1 MESSKENYKGNVNTT
16 LLEWKAAFLR
26 EQILKTALQAGK
38 GHVAPALSWV
48 EIAVTLFYGGH
59 LNFRANEP
67 RWEERDRFIL
77 SKGHGCLTLY
87 AMLADLGFI
96 PISELSTFVKDG
108 SRLAGHPDPDI
119 PGVEVLS
126 GSLGHG
132 LGVGAGYCFGA
143 RLDQANWK
151 TFVLLGDGECQEGSI
166 WEAAAFA
173 SHHRLKNLIAIVDR
187 NRLGATDFTEGVLQ
201 LEPLADRW
209 KAFGWEVCTVDG
221 HSFRE
226 LAKAFT
232 SFRLEQHDRPVVILA
247 NTTKGKGLD
256 FMEGAPAWHHR
267 LPTGSQADNAL
278 EFLHNQEQQLVQLIQ
293 R

>member
-1 MESSKENYKGNVNTT
+1 MNTT

-26 EQILKTALQAGK
+26 EHVMRTALKAGK

-59 LNFRANEP
+59 LNVRPNEP
-67 RWEERDRFIL
+67 HWDGRDRFIL

-87 AMLADLGFI
+87 AILADLGFI
-96 PISELSTFVKDG
+96 PMSELPTFVTAG
-108 SRLAGHPDPDI
+108 SRLAGHPDPEI

-132 LGVGAGYCFGA
+132 LGVGAGLCLGA
-143 RLDQANWK
+143 ELDEANWK

-173 SHHRLKNLIAIVDR
+173 SHHRLNNLIAIVDR
-187 NRLGATDFTEGVLQ
+187 NRLGATDFTEEVLQ
-201 LEPLADRW
+201 LEPLVERW
-209 KAFGWEVCTVDG
+209 KAFGWEVCQING
-221 HSFRE
+221 HSFDE
-226 LAKAFT
+226 LTEVFT
-232 SFRLEQHDRPVVILA
+232 SIRLEQHDQPMVILA
-247 NTTKGKGLD
+247 NTIKGKGLD
-256 FMEGAPAWHHR
+256 FMEGDPRWHHR
-267 LPTGSQADNAL
+267 LPTGTQATSAL
-278 EFLHNQEQQLVQLIQ
+278 EVLHSQEQALAQLVE

>member
-1 MESSKENYKGNVNTT
+1 MKTT

-26 EQILKTALQAGK
+26 THILKTALQAGK

-59 LNFRANEP
+59 VHFRSNEP
-67 RWEERDRFIL
+67 RWEDRDRFIL

-96 PISELSTFVKDG
+96 SMSELSTFVKDG

-132 LGVGAGYCFGA
+132 LGVGAGYCLGA
-143 RLDQANWK
+143 RLDQAKWK

-173 SHHRLKNLIAIVDR
+173 SHHRLKNLMAIVDR
-187 NRLGATDFTEGVLQ
+187 NQLGATDFTENVLQ
-201 LEPLADRW
+201 LEPLAERW

-221 HSFRE
+221 HSFQE

-232 SFRLEQHDRPVVILA
+232 SFQLEKHDRPMVILA

-256 FMEGAPAWHHR
+256 FMEGTPAWHHR
-267 LPTGSQADNAL
+267 LPTGSQADHAL
-278 EFLHNQEQQLVQLIQ
+278 EYLHNHEQQLAQFIS

>member
-1 MESSKENYKGNVNTT
+1 MESSKDNCEGSVNKS

-26 EQILKTALQAGK
+26 EHIVGTALKAGK

-48 EIAVTLFYGGH
+48 EIAVTLFYGGF

-67 RWEERDRFIL
+67 HWEGRDRFIL

-87 AMLADLGFI
+87 AMLADLGFF
-96 PISELSTFVKDG
+96 PMSELSTFVKGG

-132 LGVGAGYCFGA
+132 LGVGAGYCMGA

-166 WEAAAFA
+166 WEAAGFA
-173 SHHRLKNLIAIVDR
+173 SHHRLRNLIAIVDR
-187 NRLGATDFTEGVLQ
+187 NRLGASDFTEEVLQ
-201 LEPLADRW
+201 LEPLAERW
-209 KAFGWEVCTVDG
+209 KAFGWEVCEVDG
-221 HSFRE
+221 HSFKE
-226 LAKAFT
+226 LAETFT
-232 SFRLEQHDRPVVILA
+232 FIRSEKHDRPIVILA

-256 FMEGAPAWHHR
+256 FREGDPAWHHR
-267 LPTGSQADNAL
+267 LPTGTQAANAL
-278 EFLHNQEQQLVQLIQ
+278 EILHTQERELAQLIE

>member
-1 MESSKENYKGNVNTT
+1 MNTT
-16 LLEWKAAFLR
+16 LLEWKSAFLR
-26 EQILKTALQAGK
+26 EHILKTALAAGK

-59 LNFRANEP
+59 LNFRSNDP
-67 RWEERDRFIL
+67 QWEGRDRFIL

-96 PISELSTFVKDG
+96 PLSELSTFVKAG

-132 LGVGAGYCFGA
+132 LGVGAGQCFGA
-143 RLDQANWK
+143 KLDQAHWK

-173 SHHRLKNLIAIVDR
+173 SHHCLNNLVAIVDR
-187 NRLGATDFTEGVLQ
+187 NRLGATDFTEEVLQ

-209 KAFGWEVCTVDG
+209 KAFGWNVYQVDG
-221 HSFRE
+221 HSFKE
-226 LAKAFT
+226 LSEAF
-232 SFRLEQHDRPVVILA
+232 SFIRSEQHDRPLVILA
-247 NTTKGKGLD
+247 NTTKGKGVD
-256 FMEGAPAWHHR
+256 FMEGDPAWHHR
-267 LPTGSQADNAL
+267 LPTGSHATYAL
-278 EFLHNQEQQLVQLIQ
+278 DVLHSQEQKLAQLIEG
-293 R
+293 